1 MLHPA
6 LPDQYPEDSKG
17 TLYIKLI
24 VNRKQKYQK

>member
-6 LPDQYPEDSKG
+6 LSDQYPEVNKG

-24 VNRKQKYQK
+24 VNRKQKYHK